1 MDIRNT
7 IINNVL
13 LAVQSLLDDQQLQA
27 VQDALCIQLNSYEV
41 QERSTELTV
50 VDNAPDSMLAKYI
63 ATKRVEG
70 KAESTIR
77 RYYDACYMM
86 LHTLCKPLH
95 EITTYDLRYYL
106 AAYKERR
113 KVSKYLGRNPPMF
126 QQFLFLALCRGH
138 DRKKPMCSTVPD

>member
-27 VQDALCIQLNSYEV
+27 VQDVLCIQLNSYEV

-77 RYYDACYMM
+77 RYHDATHSM
-86 LHTLCKPLH
+86 
-95 EITTYDLRYYL
+95 
-106 AAYKERR
+106 
-113 KVSKYLGRNPPMF
+113 
-126 QQFLFLALCRGH
+126 
-138 DRKKPMCSTVPD
+138 